1 MIKLLNRIPDS
12 RKIMKEVAILLL
24 AALLLNGCS
33 TSTSTTVQ
41 TPVGN
46 GWQAAMSGGEAP
58 SSTGFSFNTFFT
70 VGSGGALSI
79 SSTQLLNS
87 DTCFGTSNVVSGGTL
102 NITAVLPVTG
112 TFSFTLTSSAGD
124 VVTLTSNDV
133 TGTVNS
139 TTNVLSNGVII
150 GTWVLV
156 PASGSACVTA
166 NGSFTMTQ
174 SAS

>member
-1 MIKLLNRIPDS
+1 
-12 RKIMKEVAILLL
+12 MKEVAILLL

-33 TSTSTTVQ
+33 TSSSTTVQ
-41 TPVGN
+41 TPVGT
-46 GWQAAMSGGEAP
+46 GWQAAMTGGDGT
-58 SSTGFSFNTFFT
+58 SSGFSFNTFFT

-87 DTCFGTSNVVSGGTL
+87 DTCFGTSSIVSGGTL
-102 NITAVLPVTG
+102 NVQVNSAFQVSSG

-124 VVTLTSNDV
+124 VVTLSSTDI

-139 TTNVLSNGVII
+139 TTSVLSNGSII
-150 GTWVLV
+150 GTWGLV
-156 PASGSACVTA
+156 PASGSTCVA
-166 NGSFTMTQ
+166 AGGSFTMTQ

>member
-1 MIKLLNRIPDS
+1 
-12 RKIMKEVAILLL
+12 MKEVAILLL

-46 GWQAAMSGGEAP
+46 GWQAAMSGGEGT
-58 SSTGFSFNTFFT
+58 SSGFSFNSFFT

-87 DTCFGTSNVVSGGTL
+87 GTCFGTTNISSGGTL
-102 NITAVLPVTG
+102 NITATLPVSG

-124 VVTLTSNDV
+124 VITLSSSDV

-139 TTNVLSNGVII
+139 TTNVLSNGSII
-150 GTWVLV
+150 GTWALA
-156 PASGSACVTA
+156 PASGSTCVAA
-166 NGSFTMTQ
+166 NGSFTMKQ
-174 SAS
+174 SA

>member
-1 MIKLLNRIPDS
+1 
-12 RKIMKEVAILLL
+12 MKEVAILLL

-33 TSTSTTVQ
+33 TSNSTPVQ

-46 GWQAAMSGGEAP
+46 GWQAAMTGGDGT
-58 SSTGFSFNTFFT
+58 SSGFSFNTFFT

-87 DTCFGTSNVVSGGTL
+87 DTCFGTSTSNLVSGGTL
-102 NITAVLPVTG
+102 NVQVNSAFQVSSG

-124 VVTLTSNDV
+124 VVTLSSNDI

-139 TTNVLSNGVII
+139 TTNVLSNGLII
-150 GTWVLV
+150 GTWALV
-156 PASGSACVTA
+156 PASGSPCVSTG
-166 NGSFTMTQ
+166 GSFTMKQ

>member
-1 MIKLLNRIPDS
+1 
-12 RKIMKEVAILLL
+12 MKEVAILLL

-33 TSTSTTVQ
+33 TSSSTTVQ

-46 GWQAAMSGGEAP
+46 GWQAAMSGGDGT
-58 SSTGFSFNTFFT
+58 SSGFSFNTFFT

-87 DTCFGTSNVVSGGTL
+87 GTCFGTSNIVSGGTL
-102 NITAVLPVTG
+102 NVTVNAAFQVSG

-124 VVTLTSNDV
+124 VVTLSSNDV
-133 TGTVNS
+133 TGTVNT
-139 TTNVLSNGVII
+139 TTNALSNGLIT
-150 GTWVLV
+150 GTWGLV
-156 PASGSACVTA
+156 PASGSTCAVA
-166 NGSFTMTQ
+166 NGSFKMTQ

>member
-1 MIKLLNRIPDS
+1 
-12 RKIMKEVAILLL
+12 MKEVAILLL

-33 TSTSTTVQ
+33 TSNSTTVQ

-46 GWQAAMSGGEAP
+46 GWGAAMSGGEGT
-58 SSTGFSFNTFFT
+58 SSGFSFNTFFT

-87 DTCFGTSNVVSGGTL
+87 GTCFGTSTIVSGGTL
-102 NITAVLPVTG
+102 NVTVNAAFQVSG

-124 VVTLTSNDV
+124 VVTLSSNDV
-133 TGTVNS
+133 TGTVNA
-139 TTNVLSNGVII
+139 TPNALSNGSII
-150 GTWVLV
+150 GTWGLV
-156 PASGSACVTA
+156 PASGSTCVATG
-166 NGSFTMTQ
+166 GSFTMTQ

>member
-1 MIKLLNRIPDS
+1 
-12 RKIMKEVAILLL
+12 MKEVAILLL

-46 GWQAAMSGGEAP
+46 GWQAAMAGGDGT
-58 SSTGFSFNTFFT
+58 SSGFSFNTFFT

-87 DTCFGTSNVVSGGTL
+87 GTCFGTSNIASGGTL
-102 NITAVLPVTG
+102 NVTVNAAFQVSG

-124 VVTLTSNDV
+124 VVTLSSNDV
-133 TGTVNS
+133 TGTVN
-139 TTNVLSNGVII
+139 TTTDALSDGSII
-150 GTWVLV
+150 GTWALA
-156 PASGSACVTA
+156 PASGSPCVVA
-166 NGSFTMTQ
+166 GGSFTMTQ